1 MLNNEKFLANSPQQV
16 LKCNQK
22 ALVEQQE
29 KFQKIQLELNSL
41 QS

>member
-1 MLNNEKFLANSPQQV
+1 MLNSEKFLANAPQQV
-16 LKCNQK
+16 LKSNQK
-22 ALVEQQE
+22 ALAEQQE